1 MKKKGLGR
9 GLEAL
14 LGEKSKP
21 AQDGATITSLPLGA
35 LQAGK
40 YQPRQKMDSGPLQE
54 LAESIREQGVMQPL
68 LVRAISAGKYEI
80 IAGERRFRAA
90 TLAGLTEVPV
100 LVSLADDKGAAA
112 MALIENMQREDLN
125 PLEESRGL
133 ARLIE
138 EFGFTHEQAAKS
150 VGKSRSAISNLLRLA
165 QLAKPVQAML
175 LAGDIDLDGHAYQC
189 TMNEKGERAIVWKP
203 SDMDIVRY
211 ENDYRSKDSELKTLK
226 LRIRSQMD
234 LIHDDE
240 INAMMMKM
248 WALKHLPISESIMD
262 FVEGRDT
269 VIAGTHRTNA
279 NLLQGGVVSGW
290 YKKGGHISSVSV
302 EGYEKRGS
310 FTIHS
315 YQGQTIESGNVWI
328 VIDDMF
334 DYAMLYTAVSRC
346 VSFSQLRFVKKI

>member
-21 AQDGATITSLPLGA
+21 AQDSATITSLPLAA

-40 YQPRQKMDSGPLQE
+40 YQPRQKMDAGPLQE
-54 LAESIREQGVMQPL
+54 LAESIREQGIMQPL
-68 LVRAISAGKYEI
+68 LVRAIAAGKYEI

-125 PLEESRGL
+125 PLEESQGL

-150 VGKSRSAISNLLRLA
+150 VGKSRSAVSNLLRLA

-175 LAGDIDLDGHAYQC
+175 LAGDIDMGHARALLPLPGASQVALAQKI
-189 TMNEKGERAIVWKP
+189 MAQGLSVREAERLSVMLVRAGGQMGAKSSKKGT
-203 SDMDIVRY
+203 
-211 ENDYRSKDSELKTLK
+211 DSPAADPDLQRLSREIADLIGLSAEFKLKGK
-226 LRIRSQMD
+226 GGELRIRFSRA
-234 LIHDDE
+234 DE
-240 INAMMMKM
+240 LD
-248 WALKHLPISESIMD
+248 AL
-262 FVEGRDT
+262 F
-269 VIAGTHRTNA
+269 
-279 NLLQGGVVSGW
+279 
-290 YKKGGHISSVSV
+290 KKLG
-302 EGYEKRGS
+302 
-310 FTIHS
+310 
-315 YQGQTIESGNVWI
+315 
-328 VIDDMF
+328 ID
-334 DYAMLYTAVSRC
+334 A
-346 VSFSQLRFVKKI
+346 

>member
-14 LGEKSKP
+14 LGEKSKS

-175 LAGDIDLDGHAYQC
+175 LAGDIDMGHARALLPLPGASQVALAQKIMAQGLSVREAERLSAVLARAGGQMS
-189 TMNEKGERAIVWKP
+189 TKKPKKG
-203 SDMDIVRY
+203 SDTPTPDPDLQRLSREIADLIGLSA
-211 ENDYRSKDSELKTLK
+211 EFKLKGK
-226 LRIRSQMD
+226 GGELRIRFSKA
-234 LIHDDE
+234 DE
-240 INAMMMKM
+240 LD
-248 WALKHLPISESIMD
+248 AL
-262 FVEGRDT
+262 F
-269 VIAGTHRTNA
+269 
-279 NLLQGGVVSGW
+279 
-290 YKKGGHISSVSV
+290 KKLG
-302 EGYEKRGS
+302 
-310 FTIHS
+310 
-315 YQGQTIESGNVWI
+315 IE
-328 VIDDMF
+328 
-334 DYAMLYTAVSRC
+334 T
-346 VSFSQLRFVKKI
+346 

>member
-21 AQDGATITSLPLGA
+21 AQDSAAITSLPLAA

-125 PLEESRGL
+125 PLEESQGL

-150 VGKSRSAISNLLRLA
+150 VGKSRSAVSNLLRLI

-175 LAGDIDLDGHAYQC
+175 LAGDIDMGHARALLPLPGASQVALAQKI
-189 TMNEKGERAIVWKP
+189 MAQGLSVREAERLSVMLARAGGQMGAKSSKKGA
-203 SDMDIVRY
+203 
-211 ENDYRSKDSELKTLK
+211 DSPAADPDLQRLSREIADLIGLSAEFKLKGK
-226 LRIRSQMD
+226 GGELRIRFSRA
-234 LIHDDE
+234 DE
-240 INAMMMKM
+240 LD
-248 WALKHLPISESIMD
+248 AL
-262 FVEGRDT
+262 F
-269 VIAGTHRTNA
+269 
-279 NLLQGGVVSGW
+279 
-290 YKKGGHISSVSV
+290 KKLG
-302 EGYEKRGS
+302 
-310 FTIHS
+310 
-315 YQGQTIESGNVWI
+315 IE
-328 VIDDMF
+328 
-334 DYAMLYTAVSRC
+334 A
-346 VSFSQLRFVKKI
+346 